1 MPIPTPNEGEEL
13 KDFRQRC
20 MGNDTMVKEYP
31 DEKQRY
37 AICNQQWRDK
47 NKAVSLE
54 QQQRRI
60 QEAWATQYPGGD
72 AVVPI
77 AESRG
82 YVVETFDSYVI
93 VGIDGA
99 YWKVSYKDD
108 DGAMTFASRDKWRKV
123 EQQTRWANAK
133 NALKAVSRTDDE
145 LRVANYIVLFGGRDL
160 EGIASDSKNQDGS
173 LGEFFTAE
181 TDLESAY
188 TKAGMLYVDWE
199 HGFGKEL
206 DGDDAPGGDD
216 VLGVVDWSTA
226 KADTRGVWVERAL
239 MRRSEYVKFLEELID
254 SGLIGTSS
262 MAVQDGIRKGQDGQI
277 TRWPLKRDTLTFQP
291 MEPRMIREYGNNHI
305 QAFKALG
312 IPVPDDTANDP
323 LPPEAEPE
331 ADTSAA
337 SAAGQGRMRM
347 QLLKNTLTMEA

>member
-145 LRVANYIVLFGGRDL
+145 LRVANYIVLFGDEARRDL
-160 EGIASDSKNQDGS
+160 EGIASTNKNGDGT
-173 LGEFFTAE
+173 LGEFFTE
-181 TDLESAY
+181 RTELESGY
-188 TKAGMLYVDWE
+188 TKTGRLLVDWE
-199 HGFGKEL
+199 HGR
-206 DGDDAPGGDD
+206 DGAEDAPGEDD
-216 VLGVVDWSTA
+216 PLGFVDWSTA
-226 KADTRGVWVERAL
+226 KADARGMWVERAL
-239 MRRSEYVKFLEELID
+239 FRHNEYVKWLEELID
-254 SGLIGTSS
+254 AGIVGTSS
-262 MAVQDGIRKGQDGQI
+262 EAISSKVRKADSGEI
-277 TRWPLKRDTLTFQP
+277 TRWPLKRDTLTVTP
-291 MEPRMIREYGNNHI
+291 MEWRNKTENIV

-312 IPVPDDTANDP
+312 IPVPDDTAEDDTP
-323 LPPEAEPE
+323 AEAEPE
-331 ADTSAA
+331 GAKA
-337 SAAGQGRMRM
+337 SASVAGLVRAKATLILTE
-347 QLLKNTLTMEA
+347 LLQEV